1 MTKRKS
7 PTEISP
13 PLSEFETKLL
23 QTFRALDINY
33 CEHIVR
39 MAENL
44 AKEFPR
50 HKKPMLTLVSSRA
63 KGGSHA

>member
-23 QTFRALDINY
+23 QTFRSLDIKY
-33 CEHIVR
+33 CEQIVR
-39 MAENL
+39 MAESL

-50 HKKPMLTLVSSRA
+50 HKKPMLTLVSSGA